1 MKVEPLLIENICLND
16 PNETKNN
23 NKRKHFN
30 DFTYRNI
37 DSRLTLTKNG
47 KSPQKEWLGIISG
60 KLLTPLWILLNN
72 NPAMK

>member
-37 DSRLTLTKNG
+37 DSTPHLNQKWDIAPERMIRDHFRKAADTLMNF
-47 KSPQKEWLGIISG
+47 II
-60 KLLTPLWILLNN
+60 
-72 NPAMK
+72 

>member
-16 PNETKNN
+16 PNETK
-23 NKRKHFN
+23 KTTQVQHFN

-37 DSRLTLTKNG
+37 DSELTLTKNG
-47 KSPQKEWLGIISG
+47 TSPQKEWLGIISG
-60 KLLTPLWILLNN
+60 KLLTPLWILLYN